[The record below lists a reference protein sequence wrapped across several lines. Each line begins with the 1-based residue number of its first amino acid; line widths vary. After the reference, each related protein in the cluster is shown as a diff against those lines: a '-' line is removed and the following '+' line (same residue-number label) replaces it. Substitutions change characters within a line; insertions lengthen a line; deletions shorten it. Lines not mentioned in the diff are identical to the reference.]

1 MKSTQKQAIDKL
13 NDLISHLRDY
23 SGQEIKNNV
32 QILVKGINELDQEVR
47 QKTFEVQNREQL
59 LVQRDNLLV
68 QKESVINQKT
78 AEVQNTK
85 QVLAQKEQK
94 VGELQKTVFAD
105 SLHKLYP
112 DSYSAKVEEWP
123 DTLPMKKHVVNNDV
137 QVMER
142 NTAIYKPLIEEKEKE
157 TIKKEF
163 VKSLNEL
170 DPYNYTTDPTTW
182 FYKDGRGPLPM
193 KVHYDNNNY
202 EVMVKNTK
210 TYKKEIEEIKAKKLE
225 EAKKLKEETIQKE
238 QLLAQKDQLL
248 SNKDNI
254 LNEKD
259 QAIEALKLLIAQKE
273 LEKQELL
280 SQTENISTV
289 KDKLLADKDREMQS
303 LREELVQKDREREEL
318 RVEKDL
324 ELANKSLVKNQ
335 VIDELQEDIGLKEK
349 EALNLKIELLTKQLE
364 FKSKESELKEK
375 ALADAHI
382 INELQ
387 GKLLAFKDLSKHD
400 ETLKLELS
408 VIHFKVEESILN
420 GNVDEMK
427 ELSKYLSQLM
437 KNPLEKD
444 ESLEI
449 SELLNLSP
457 IGYVEANIVQNPVAV
472 INNGNF
478 DIDNQHITHSVL
490 LSGGESFSI
499 IQEESFN

>member
-1 MKSTQKQAIDKL
+1 MKNTEKQAIDNL
-13 NDLISHLRDY
+13 NYLLQNLPPFST
-23 SGQEIKNNV
+23 SVQQIKNNV
-32 QILVKGINELDQEVR
+32 DILVNGINNLDQEVR

-157 TIKKEF
+157 TIKKKF
-163 VKSLNEL
+163 IKSLNEL
-170 DPYNYTTDPTTW
+170 YPDSYSTDPNEW

-193 KVHYDNNNY
+193 KVHYDTNNIQ
-202 EVMVKNTK
+202 VMVKNILY
-210 TYKKEIEEIKAKKLE
+210 YKSEIKKNKNKELE
-225 EAKKLKEETIQKE
+225 EAKKLKEENLEKN
-238 QLLAQKDQLL
+238 QLLVQKDQL
-248 SNKDNI
+248 I
-254 LNEKD
+254 L
-259 QAIEALKLLIAQKE
+259 IKE
-273 LEKQELL
+273 LEKQELAIQKEIEKQEL
-280 SQTENISTV
+280 KKEM
-289 KDKLLADKDREMQS
+289 LAQKEV
-303 LREELVQKDREREEL
+303 ELV
-318 RVEKDL
+318 
-324 ELANKSLVKNQ
+324 NKSLVKNQ
-335 VIDELQEDIGLKEK
+335 VIGELQEDIGLKEK
-349 EALNLKIELLTKQLE
+349 DVLNLKIESLMKQVE
-364 FKSKESELKEK
+364 FHKKESELKDK
-375 ALADAHI
+375 ALEDALEIGKQNKI

-387 GKLLAFKDLSKHD
+387 EKLLAFKDLSKHD
-400 ETLKLELS
+400 ETLQLEFS
-408 VIHFKVEESILN
+408 VIHYKVEESISN
-420 GNVDEMK
+420 GNLDEMK

-437 KNPLEKD
+437 KEPIEKE
-444 ESLEI
+444 ESLDI
-449 SELLNLSP
+449 SELLNNLSP
-457 IGYVEANIVQNPVAV
+457 VHVQENLVQNPVAV

>member
-1 MKSTQKQAIDKL
+1 MKDKEIQAINKL
-13 NDLISHLRDY
+13 NNIFKDLPTSFIS
-23 SGQEIKNNV
+23 QEINNNV
-32 QILVKGINELDQEVR
+32 QILVQGINELDQEVK
-47 QKTFEVQNREQL
+47 QKTFEVKNREQL

-68 QKESVINQKT
+68 QKDQILV
-78 AEVQNTK
+78 
-85 QVLAQKEQK
+85 QKEQK
-94 VGELQKTVFAD
+94 VVDLQKTVFAD
-105 SLHKLYP
+105 ILHKLYP

-137 QVMER
+137 YVMEK
-142 NTAIYKPLIEEKEKE
+142 NTAIYKPLIEKKEKE

-170 DPYNYTTDPTTW
+170 YPDSYSINPNEW
-182 FYKDGRGPLPM
+182 FYKDGKPLPM
-193 KVHYDNNNY
+193 KVHYDNNHF
-202 EVMVKNTK
+202 EVMIKNTLYYK
-210 TYKKEIEEIKAKKLE
+210 TEIEEIKAKKLE
-225 EAKKLKEETIQKE
+225 EAKKLKEENLKKD
-238 QLLAQKDQLL
+238 QLLVQKDQL
-248 SNKDNI
+248 I
-254 LNEKD
+254 LT
-259 QAIEALKLLIAQKE
+259 KE
-273 LEKQELL
+273 LEKQELSRQKEIEKQEL
-280 SQTENISTV
+280 KKEM
-289 KDKLLADKDREMQS
+289 LA
-303 LREELVQKDREREEL
+303 QKE
-318 RVEKDL
+318 V

-335 VIDELQEDIGLKEK
+335 VIGELQGDIDFKEK
-349 EALNLKIELLTKQLE
+349 ESYKLQIELLTKQLE

-449 SELLNLSP
+449 SELLNNLSLR
-457 IGYVEANIVQNPVAV
+457 QNPPLLNYKAFHV
-472 INNGNF
+472 ING
-478 DIDNQHITHSVL
+478 L
-490 LSGGESFSI
+490 
-499 IQEESFN
+499 